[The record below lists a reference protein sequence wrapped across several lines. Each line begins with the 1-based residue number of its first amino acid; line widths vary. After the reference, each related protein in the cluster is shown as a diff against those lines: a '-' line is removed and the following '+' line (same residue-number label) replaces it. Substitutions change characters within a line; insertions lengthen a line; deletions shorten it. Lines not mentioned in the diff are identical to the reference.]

1 MKITFGDYCIRSYQI
16 SDLETLVKYANNI
29 KVSQLLRDQ
38 FPFPYTRFDAE
49 AWLMEAFNQHAETNF
64 AIANKQELIGAIG
77 INLQDDVNR
86 FSAEIGYWL
95 GEPFWG
101 KGIVTNAVKIFTNY
115 TFENFDLNRI
125 FANVFEGNIA
135 SERVL
140 MKVGYKKE
148 AILKK
153 AVYKEGKFLDQYI
166 YAILKNEFIYSYGQN

>member
-1 MKITFGDYCIRSYQI
+1 MKISFGDYCLRSYKL
-16 SDLETLVKYANNI
+16 SDLDALIKYANNN

-49 AWLMEAFNQHAETNF
+49 AWLMEACNQYTETNF

-77 INLQDDVNR
+77 INPQDDVNR

-101 KGIVTNAVKIFTNY
+101 KGIVSDAVRIFTKYVFDN
-115 TFENFDLNRI
+115 FEINRI

-135 SERVL
+135 SEKVL
-140 MKVGYKKE
+140 IKAGYREE
-148 AILKK
+148 AILRK
-153 AVYKEGKFLDQYI
+153 AVYKNEKFLDQYI
-166 YAILKNEFIYSYGQN
+166 YAILKNEFFKQDEKV